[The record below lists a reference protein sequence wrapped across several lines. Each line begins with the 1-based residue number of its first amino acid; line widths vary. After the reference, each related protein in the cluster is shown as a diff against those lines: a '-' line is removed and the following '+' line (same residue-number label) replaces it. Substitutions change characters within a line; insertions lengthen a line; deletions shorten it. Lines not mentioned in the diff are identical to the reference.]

1 MGTILQIRDLVFTRG
16 EREIFNGMNLS
27 LRAGEMAALVGPN
40 GVGKSTLLAMISG
53 LLVPQS
59 GSVLLFGR
67 EVRKWQRKEL
77 SRTVA
82 LVPQS
87 LHVPFSFRV
96 SEIVAQGRVPHAGR
110 FGALSKNDYA
120 AIERAMEAVDVTRLR
135 DRVFE
140 ELSGGE
146 MQRVKIAIALAQEP
160 RLMLLDE
167 PTQHLDLGRQI
178 ELVQLLRQLNSTGL
192 TIFAAMHDLELVRK
206 NFDNAV
212 VLTCDPACHVLA
224 GNEIMQ
230 PEILESMFGVHAAE
244 YFADSSSVVEWPKS
258 QKPRRPNFFH
268 AD

>member
-1 MGTILQIRDLVFTRG
+1 MGTILQIRDLVFARG
-16 EREIFNGMNLS
+16 GRELFNAMNLS
-27 LRAGEMAALVGPN
+27 LRAGEMTALVGPN

-53 LLVPQS
+53 LLSPQS

-67 EVRKWQRKEL
+67 DVRKWQRKEL

-87 LHVPFSFRV
+87 LYVPFSFRV
-96 SEIVAQGRVPHAGR
+96 SEIVAQGRVPHLGR
-110 FGALSKNDYA
+110 FGNLSKNDYA
-120 AIERAMEAVDVTRLR
+120 AIDRAMEAVDVTRLR
-135 DRVFE
+135 NRVFE

-160 RLMLLDE
+160 KLMLLDE

-178 ELVQLLRQLNSTGL
+178 EVVQLLRQLNSTGI

-212 VLTCDPACHVLA
+212 VLTCEPACHVLA
-224 GNEIMQ
+224 VEQLMQ
-230 PEILESMFGVHAAE
+230 PDILESMFGLPAAE
-244 YFADSSSVVEWPKS
+244 YFARESNVVEWPKS
-258 QKPRRPNFFH
+258 NKPRPPNFFH